1 MAEVGSISLYIALA
15 LSSYGLIGSVLG
27 KMLHSY
33 QLQLSALRTAY
44 LIPVALLISTVSL
57 VIAFLRHDF
66 SLEYVADHSNLAM
79 DPIYTW
85 VAFYAGNEGSLLY
98 IALVLS
104 LLTLITVYFMPK
116 ALESIKSYTFGILIG
131 ILTFFLAVMTFMA
144 NPFDT
149 LPFIPRDGQGINP
162 LLTHPGMF
170 FHPPMLMAGLVGISV
185 PFSIAMGMLITGNI
199 SNNWVELGRVWSL
212 IIWAILAIGLLL
224 GSWWAYTILGWG
236 GYWAWDP
243 IENVALMPW
252 LVLTAFIHSIM
263 VQKRR
268 NLFKIWNI
276 VLINIAFTMAFFGI
290 FINRGGPV
298 VSVHSF
304 ASSALGWVFLGFLAF
319 SLVFSFGVFYLRRKH
334 LKGTSSLDSML
345 SREASFLANNI
356 LLLAIAFVTLWGVVF
371 PLVSEVFQGT
381 TVTVAAPFYNQVNG
395 PLFFVL
401 IFLMGVGP
409 LIPWR
414 NSSWNSLRKAIQL
427 PGLIA
432 IVLIIFLLLMGIT
445 KPFAFLSYGL
455 CAFVTTGILRE
466 WVKGTLSLK
475 DKGHNYASAFIRLV
489 AANRPRYGGYVA
501 HLALVSL
508 ALGVI
513 GSSFYGIQK
522 DVILAKGES
531 VTVDKYH
538 VEYIDTQVLIRADR
552 TEFLNYLKVTDGKK
566 RDINM
571 MAWRAYYPE
580 QNMAAT
586 RAAIKSTLIEDLY
599 IVSTEALEDGRVAFR
614 ILVNPLVWWMWFAG
628 PILVMGTLI
637 ALWPQSTVS
646 LSRSDYPI

>member
-1 MAEVGSISLYIALA
+1 MAEIGSISLYIALT
-15 LSSYGLIGSVLG
+15 LSSYGLIGSILG
-27 KMLHSY
+27 KFFLSY
-33 QLQLSALRTAY
+33 QIQRSALRTAY
-44 LIPVALLISTVSL
+44 LIPISLLISTLSL
-57 VIAFLRHDF
+57 VIAFLNHDF
-66 SLEYVADHSNLAM
+66 RLEYVADHSNLAM
-79 DPIYTW
+79 NPIYTW
-85 VAFYAGNEGSLLY
+85 VAFYSGNEGSLLY
-98 IALVLS
+98 IAMVLS
-104 LLTLITVYFMPK
+104 LLTAIAVKFMPK
-116 ALESIKSYTFGILIG
+116 SLESIKPYTFAILSG

-149 LPFIPRDGQGINP
+149 LPFIPADGQGINP

-170 FHPPMLMAGLVGISV
+170 FHPPMLMAGLIGVSV
-185 PFSIAMGMLITGNI
+185 PFSIAMGMLITGHI
-199 SNNWVELGRVWSL
+199 SNNWVEFGRVWSL
-212 IIWAILAIGLLL
+212 LIWATLAIGLLL

-268 NLFKIWNI
+268 GLFKVWNI
-276 VLINIAFTMAFFGI
+276 VLINIAFTLALFGM

-319 SLVFSFGVFYLRRKH
+319 SLVFSFGVFYLRRTN
-334 LKGTSSLDSML
+334 LKGTASLDSML
-345 SREASFLANNI
+345 SREAAFLANNI

-381 TVTVAAPFYNQVNG
+381 TVTVAAPFYNKVNG

-414 NSSWNSLRKAIQL
+414 NSSWGSLRKAIQL
-427 PGLIA
+427 PGLVATGA
-432 IVLIIFLLLMGIT
+432 IILLLLMGIT

-455 CAFVTTGILRE
+455 CAFVATGILRE
-466 WVKGTLSLK
+466 WIKGTLSLK
-475 DKGHNYASAFIRLV
+475 GKGHNYAFAFVKLV
-489 AANRPRYGGYVA
+489 AANRPRYGGYIA

-531 VTVDKYH
+531 VKVDTYNI
-538 VEYIDTQVLIRADR
+538 EYIETKVLIKADR
-552 TEFLNYLKVTDGKK
+552 TEFLNYLNVTDD
-566 RDINM
+566 RNRNIEM
-571 MAWRAYYPE
+571 MAWRAFYPD

-599 IVSTEALEDGRVAFR
+599 IVSTEALADGRVAFR
-614 ILVNPLVWWMWFAG
+614 ILVNPLIWWMWFAG
-628 PILVMGTLI
+628 PLLVTGTLI
-637 ALWPQSTVS
+637 ALWPQSTVAFS
-646 LSRSDYPI
+646 KSDYPM

>member
-1 MAEVGSISLYIALA
+1 
-15 LSSYGLIGSVLG
+15 
-27 KMLHSY
+27 
-33 QLQLSALRTAY
+33 
-44 LIPVALLISTVSL
+44 
-57 VIAFLRHDF
+57 
-66 SLEYVADHSNLAM
+66 M

-85 VAFYAGNEGSLLY
+85 VAFYSGNEGSLLY
-98 IALVLS
+98 IAMVLS
-104 LLTLITVYFMPK
+104 LLTAIAVKFMPK
-116 ALESIKSYTFGILIG
+116 SLESIKPYTFAILSG

-149 LPFIPRDGQGINP
+149 LPFIPADGQGINP

-170 FHPPMLMAGLVGISV
+170 FHPPMLMAGLIGVSV
-185 PFSIAMGMLITGNI
+185 PFSIAMGMLITGHI
-199 SNNWVELGRVWSL
+199 SNNWVEFGRVWSL
-212 IIWAILAIGLLL
+212 LIWATLAIGLLL

-268 NLFKIWNI
+268 GLFKVWNI
-276 VLINIAFTMAFFGI
+276 VLINIAFTLALFGM

-319 SLVFSFGVFYLRRKH
+319 SLVFSFGVFYLRRTN
-334 LKGTSSLDSML
+334 LKGTASLDSML
-345 SREASFLANNI
+345 SREAAFLANNI

-381 TVTVAAPFYNQVNG
+381 TVTVAAPFYNKVNG

-414 NSSWNSLRKAIQL
+414 NSSWGSLRKAIQL
-427 PGLIA
+427 PGLVATGA
-432 IVLIIFLLLMGIT
+432 IILLLLMGIT

-455 CAFVTTGILRE
+455 CAFVATGILRE
-466 WVKGTLSLK
+466 WIKGTLSLK
-475 DKGHNYASAFIRLV
+475 GKGHNYAFAFVKLV
-489 AANRPRYGGYVA
+489 AANRPRYGGYIA

-531 VTVDKYH
+531 VKVDTYNI
-538 VEYIDTQVLIRADR
+538 EYIETKVLIKADR
-552 TEFLNYLKVTDGKK
+552 TEFLNYLNVTDD
-566 RDINM
+566 RNRNIEM
-571 MAWRAYYPE
+571 MAWRAFYPD

-599 IVSTEALEDGRVAFR
+599 IVSTEALADGRVAFR
-614 ILVNPLVWWMWFAG
+614 ILVNPLIWWMWFAG
-628 PILVMGTLI
+628 PLLVTGTLI
-637 ALWPQSTVS
+637 ALWPQSTVAFS
-646 LSRSDYPI
+646 KSDYPM